1 MRVLRSLPLASVVV
15 INACATTVEEYA
27 GRVAPLTDGQLV
39 QELQSTDL
47 RLAELGV
54 SRQYLLTTRP
64 APAYTLT
71 GTTFYTGAFWLQ
83 GNTGTFN
90 FQGHSVYRLTPD
102 YSAQFGY
109 AVAGMIVAVKTKNAL
124 RYRAALISEILT
136 RVARHEA
143 ASQTTVEN
151 FYTVHPELRGHEGT
165 VASLAPWVQRTH
177 SEMPTDQ
184 LLDEIAR
191 QARVVVS
198 GTRDSYAGD
207 WYGLIVEEI
216 TYANGSKTPF
226 WMYAKL
232 RVAQSGQGLLGVGEL
247 FDGEQVALSAIVEKD
262 GKVAGQV
269 VNTTYNLQFE
279 IVGQVSASSM
289 VADFSGE
296 SGGARA
302 VGRAILVR

>member
-1 MRVLRSLPLASVVV
+1 
-15 INACATTVEEYA
+15 
-27 GRVAPLTDGQLV
+27 
-39 QELQSTDL
+39 
-47 RLAELGV
+47 
-54 SRQYLLTTRP
+54 
-64 APAYTLT
+64 
-71 GTTFYTGAFWLQ
+71 
-83 GNTGTFN
+83 
-90 FQGHSVYRLTPD
+90 
-102 YSAQFGY
+102 
-109 AVAGMIVAVKTKNAL
+109 MIVAVKTNNAL

-247 FDGEQVALSAIVEKD
+247 FDGEQVALSAIVGKD

-296 SGGARA
+296 SGGRGRSDARFSFVEVA
-302 VGRAILVR
+302 HDPRAERNRTGVADWAGRRHADADASQCDPGCGVAGALVTRSRHVAQETVTGGSRCRCDAKHGRGRAA